1 MYKNIISQVTDGVAT
16 VTLNRPRALNAI
28 QWRTMEE
35 ILEVIE
41 RCEQD
46 DDIHVL
52 VFTGAG
58 RAFSSGDDLKDMGPW
73 RDDPKPD
80 TAKAFRALHYQVCRR
95 LLSLPK
101 PVVAAINGLVHGAGL
116 TLALAC
122 DYRIIADD
130 TPIGDIRAKR
140 AIFGGTSATFLLP
153 ALIGHAHAMYL
164 LTTGEIIT
172 GKEAAQIGL
181 VTKSV
186 PPERYDEEVK
196 EFIRSLAEGP
206 TRTIGA
212 VKLALNHH
220 ILKNFD
226 ELVEHELEMRTIVL
240 DSEDLQEG
248 VLSFLEKRQP
258 HFKGT

>member
-1 MYKNIISQVTDGVAT
+1 MYKNIIFQVADVVAI
-16 VTLNRPRALNAI
+16 VTINRPRVLNAI
-28 QWRTMEE
+28 QWQTMEE
-35 ILEVIE
+35 ILDVIE

-46 DDIHVL
+46 DNIRVL
-52 VFTGAG
+52 VFTGTG

-80 TAKAFRALHYQVCRR
+80 PAKAFPALHYQVCRR

-140 AIFGGTSATFLLP
+140 AIFAGTGATFLLP
-153 ALIGHAHAMYL
+153 VLIGYAHAMYL
-164 LTTGEIIT
+164 LTTGEVIT

-206 TRTIGA
+206 TRTIGT
-212 VKLALNHH
+212 VKLTLNRH

-226 ELVEHELEMRTIVL
+226 ELAEYELRKFIEVL
-240 DSEDLQEG
+240 ESEDLQEG